1 MIIARRW
8 PRLASP
14 VNSRTG
20 GQRHTLKTD
29 MTWEQMERAI
39 EFLTNQSAEQS
50 TKISQLIQVTNQDAD
65 NIRRLA
71 NVAEAHERG

>member
-1 MIIARRW
+1 
-8 PRLASP
+8 
-14 VNSRTG
+14 
-20 GQRHTLKTD
+20 